1 MGCTTT
7 DFLRLPLFHCIS
19 PAQMESFL
27 GHFTRVEIEP
37 GTVLFE
43 AGDAATHLRLL
54 VSGGIKVSDDE
65 GERLA
70 LTPPAVLGEL
80 GVVTGLERL
89 RTAISTEGTEILQ
102 IERDALLEYL
112 SENAEFSFRF
122 QQNLLSIVGDKVAR
136 DQGRIADMRSNIVR
150 TQKSMKQLR
159 TYVLQELET
168 PISEDVHDTLDE
180 LIGRNRRVNYRVSPP
195 RPLAIFVRTDSG
207 ETHPISAMS
216 RTRLTTSSVAASQGT
231 ENAWKGVL
239 VLPDLEL
246 PLHGVQSMVDE
257 VTLEIEF
264 EEMIDEYA
272 THLEDYLTRAQ
283 SLDILF

>member
-1 MGCTTT
+1 MGSTAT

-19 PAQMESFL
+19 PAQMEAFL
-27 GHFTRVEIEP
+27 GHFTRVNLEP
-37 GTVLFE
+37 GTVLFQ
-43 AGDAATHLRLL
+43 ARDAATHLRLL

-80 GVVTGLERL
+80 GVVTGLERF

-102 IERDALLEYL
+102 IDRDALLEYL
-112 SENAEFSFRF
+112 ADHPDFAFRF

-159 TYVLQELET
+159 SYVLEELDT
-168 PISEDVHDTLDE
+168 PISEGVHDTLDG
-180 LIGRNRRVNYRVSPP
+180 LIAHNRRVNYRVMPP

-207 ETHPISAMS
+207 DTHPVFAVS
-216 RTRLTTSSVAASQGT
+216 RTRLTTTSAAAASGT
-231 ENAWKGVL
+231 DDAFKGVL
-239 VLPDLEL
+239 VLPSTEL
-246 PLHGVQSMVDE
+246 PLHGVQAHIDE
-257 VTLEIEF
+257 CTIEIEF
-264 EEMIDEYA
+264 EEMISEYA
-272 THLEDYLTRAQ
+272 AHLEDYLTRAQ